1 MNVLAEL
8 DMIDRTLPPLCTEYT
23 VEDDR
28 ENSGHIQVNYPA
40 PFAGYFEPQVT
51 LKAPVQPGDVIGT
64 VVDHLGQRREEVVS
78 TQAGLI
84 LCLRVFNRV
93 HQGDSL
99 AAVLELD
106 PSQ

>member
-1 MNVLAEL
+1 MRESVMVTDANL
-8 DMIDRTLPPLCTEYT
+8 DPPGPRILFVNRAFCEMT
-23 VEDDR
+23 
-28 ENSGHIQVNYPA
+28 GH
-40 PFAGYFEPQVT
+40 
-51 LKAPVQPGDVIGT
+51 
-64 VVDHLGQRREEVVS
+64 RREEVVS